1 MIKRIPNAATAICSG
16 WMQIRGKRRWQSVD
30 AGFPVSDHADW
41 DGLLTAVKATEAEKV
56 YVTHGSQATFSK
68 YLNDIGIPSEEVL
81 TEYGSNEDESSKDTT
96 EDSKTVQAS

>member
-1 MIKRIPNAATAICSG
+1 
-16 WMQIRGKRRWQSVD
+16 MQIRGKRRWQSVD

-81 TEYGSNEDESSKDTT
+81 TEYGTNEDESSKEST
-96 EDSKTVQAS
+96 EDSKTAQVS